1 MQLSTIT
8 IFICPTVILL
18 LASLIVYLLYLKK
31 KTKRLEDEIEDLKND
46 PKETNILDIIG
57 HELRTPLSVIKIN
70 SDLLKKSKNTNSTKY
85 INRIQKALDTEIKLL
100 NKLLTSSKIEGK
112 KIDLNLEK
120 VDINKKIGDVVE
132 TQKPRIEE
140 KELNLKLKLNARKA
154 FIYADPIRVIE
165 ILNNLLENAVK
176 YTDKGSIQIE
186 TKVDHDRI
194 YTSIRDTGR
203 GIKKADLK
211 RLGEKF
217 FRVEQYSL
225 SEFNDDFDVINPGGI
240 GLGLFISFNLI
251 KEMGGD
257 IDIKSTPKEGSTF
270 AFWLPRYTDQTEDTS
285 KPNPNM
291 FTRLGLK

>member
-18 LASLIVYLLYLKK
+18 LASLIIYLLYLKK
-31 KTKRLEDEIEDLKND
+31 KTKQLKHEIKDLTNN

-70 SDLLKKSKNTNSTKY
+70 SDLLEKSKNRNSTKY
-85 INRIQKALDTEIKLL
+85 IKRIQKALDTEIKLL

-112 KIDLNLEK
+112 KIDLNLQK
-120 VDINKKIGDVVE
+120 VDINKKIEDVVD
-132 TQKPRIEE
+132 TQKPKIEE
-140 KELNLKLKLNARKA
+140 KGLDLNLNTQEA

-165 ILNNLLENAVK
+165 ILNNLLENAIK
-176 YTDKGSIQIE
+176 YTNQGSIQIE
-186 TKVDHDRI
+186 TKVDNNRV

-203 GIKKADLK
+203 GIKKEDLK

-225 SEFNDDFDVINPGGI
+225 SEFNDDFDVIHPGGI
-240 GLGLFISFNLI
+240 GLGLFITFNLI
-251 KEMGGD
+251 KEMRGD

-270 AFWLPRYTDQTEDTS
+270 TFWLPRYTDQTEDTT
-285 KPNPNM
+285 KQNPNM